1 MVRSGP
7 ELALLLLGGF
17 RKLTDAAIVEL
28 ARRGY
33 EDVRPVHDF
42 TMRAIVAGATNA
54 SELGR
59 RLSVTKQAAAKTIA
73 VLEERGYVVR
83 ETPANGGRAHL
94 RVTDEGAKV
103 LRTGES
109 IFNDLRRDWEQKI
122 GAAQLE
128 RFESLLTTLVGPSAI
143 RSDTAGWLAS
153 NTSEAEASRGRKK
166 AAGRRSEKKAARRG

>member
-1 MVRSGP
+1 MARSGP

-17 RKLTDAAIVEL
+17 RKLTDAAIAEL
-28 ARRGY
+28 GRRGY
-33 EDVRPVHDF
+33 EDVRPVHAF

-73 VLEERGYVVR
+73 VLEERGYVVH
-83 ETPANGGRAHL
+83 ETPTNGGRAHL
-94 RVTDEGAKV
+94 RVTDEGAKM

-109 IFNDLRRDWEQKI
+109 IFNDLRRNWEQTI
-122 GAAQLE
+122 GVAQLE

-143 RSDTAGWLAS
+143 RSDTTGWLAS
-153 NTSEAEASRGRKK
+153 NTSKGEASRGRKK
-166 AAGRRSEKKAARRG
+166 AAGRRIDKKAARRG